1 MTKPKIQRQR
11 RSKIERLI
19 HPSAA
24 PLTSAGA
31 ALLTSAAL
39 MLSITSQAA
48 ATEKPGPVTTGPPT
62 VSTGGVTHPHGT
74 SAELE
79 GIVDPRGAATTYY
92 FQYGA
97 TTAYGQVTSTA
108 SLPAGT
114 AKVKVGVAVT
124 GFVVGEHYRLVATNA
139 FGTKTGKDQVY
150 TVKKKSKFELPK
162 SPEPV
167 SYGAAC
173 IISGTLG
180 GTQNANRQL
189 VLQGSPYPYKTTF
202 AAVGAPVVTNALGR
216 FTFRIA
222 SLTTSTEFR
231 VSTLGG
237 ARPVL
242 SKVFTEHV
250 TVRVTLKVRSRGP
263 KGLVRVYGTVTP
275 AQVGARVFVQLRR
288 PVKGNGGK
296 REKTTRFQ
304 TELTTT
310 AKRGTRTISRY
321 SAVLTVLHPG
331 RYRAYIEIKKG
342 PLVSGASA
350 TVVLSA
356 VPGSSKAQ
364 AKKKRKKKRK

>member
-24 PLTSAGA
+24 PLTSAVA
-31 ALLTSAAL
+31 ALLGQAL
-39 MLSITSQAA
+39 HSCCRSPRRPPRPR
-48 ATEKPGPVTTGPPT
+48 KPGPVTTGPPA
-62 VSTGGVTHPHGT
+62 VSTGAVSHPHGT

-92 FQYGA
+92 FQYGV

-124 GFVVGEHYRLVATNA
+124 GFVVGDHYRLVATNA

-150 TVKKKSKFELPK
+150 TVKKKSNVRTSQVPRTSRVRRRMHYQRHAGRGAERQ
-162 SPEPV
+162 SP
-167 SYGAAC
+167 G
-173 IISGTLG
+173 
-180 GTQNANRQL
+180 L

-202 AAVGAPVVTNALGR
+202 ATVGAPVVTNALGR

-237 ARPVL
+237 AKPVL

-250 TVRVTLKVRSRGP
+250 AVRVTLKVALPGTQAGWCAYMAPSRRQRLGHACSSSCA
-263 KGLVRVYGTVTP
+263 GL
-275 AQVGARVFVQLRR
+275 
-288 PVKGNGGK
+288 
-296 REKTTRFQ
+296 
-304 TELTTT
+304 
-310 AKRGTRTISRY
+310 
-321 SAVLTVLHPG
+321 
-331 RYRAYIEIKKG
+331 
-342 PLVSGASA
+342 
-350 TVVLSA
+350 
-356 VPGSSKAQ
+356 
-364 AKKKRKKKRK
+364 